1 MGNKEIHNTNQN
13 TLREESPLYGFV
25 HKSDIDKLKEDIY
38 RSDKEKLQLFVKML
52 RRNALLNKAIITN
65 QPAP

>member
-38 RSDKEKLQLFVKML
+38 RSDKEKFLLFTKML
-52 RRNALLNKAIITN
+52 RRNALLKKAVITHHDE
-65 QPAP
+65 Q